1 MQKPGLL
8 TGAEPFSQRAVLF
21 FSIAC
26 LFVLYLGFAFNQNCL
41 LAGMDGT
48 IEIIQGKTQIA
59 YRPLFSQVGVS
70 PFEGSFDVYYPL
82 SHGYVLP
89 SVIVRF
95 LFGDFPGKLTAFFI
109 LAVFLFLATYWLART
124 IRIERPA
131 ALLGSFLL
139 PLFAFPGL
147 VNSPSKFY
155 VLFSLSPNPSQIVGL
170 SLLIVAA
177 LWALDGKGPRAKYA
191 LLLVPVIC
199 LMFAILGFAAYLPLM
214 IPATMLY
221 GGASLLDARRLRDN
235 VPRVVAM
242 LLMIAVP
249 AALGALEY
257 VYGLYRY
264 TAYNFFSHEFEQVR
278 DNLLFASTFW
288 SSSYGALAIILGLAG
303 AVWTA
308 YAETGRLRLFA
319 WTHLVVTALFLVTAV
334 AVVRFIPSYKG
345 ISPVYIETCFWPYTL
360 IFAAVAIMKMARA
373 IGHPISGM
381 SLGPAAAWMVGNSAA
396 STLARIIVLVAAS
409 NTVVAALGP
418 PSPCKDYGFYYIKP
432 TAITEILQRN
442 IAIKPGSTFNGIAA
456 TIDGIEGHPSVTWQV
471 LHSYDNE
478 VWKAIGNE
486 HRIPGLWNYAI
497 PTLFQYGSFRSPP
510 YYLILTDFF
519 TRPSDRQERS
529 GLVLSR
535 IHAPMMRLLGVRYV
549 ITDTETEAGKI
560 VAEIPVT
567 GHANLRL
574 VELADVNLGNYSP
587 TEIERV
593 PDFRSGLAALH
604 DPNFDGRRNVLTDA
618 KLGGPFV
625 PAQLERF
632 VYQND
637 GFRLRAES
645 TGLSM
650 LVLPIQYSHCW
661 SVEGEGAPDLF
672 RANLMQLGV
681 RFRDKLDAKLV
692 FRFGPILAGACRAED
707 LRDMT
712 RLRVAEARSDRK

>member
-1 MQKPGLL
+1 M
-8 TGAEPFSQRAVLF
+8 LF
-21 FSIAC
+21 FSLAC
-26 LFVLYLGFAFNQNCL
+26 LFALYLGFAFNQNCL

-48 IEIIQGKTQIA
+48 TWIIQGKTQLA
-59 YRPLFSQVGVS
+59 NRLLFSQVAVS
-70 PFEGSFDVYYPL
+70 PFEGSFDVYLPL
-82 SHGYVLP
+82 SHDYVLP
-89 SVIVRF
+89 SLIARF
-95 LFGDFPGKLTAFFI
+95 LFGEFPDKLTTFFI
-109 LAVFLFLATYWLART
+109 LAVFLFLAAYWLART
-124 IRIERPA
+124 IGIERPA
-131 ALLGSFLL
+131 TLLAAFLL
-139 PLFAFPGL
+139 PLLAFPGF
-147 VNSPSKFY
+147 VSWPSQFY
-155 VLFSLSPNPSQIVGL
+155 ILFSLTPDPAQLVGL

-177 LWALDGKGPRAKYA
+177 LWALDGRGPRAKYA
-191 LLLVPVIC
+191 LILVPVIC
-199 LMFAILGFAAYLPLM
+199 LMLAILGFAAYLPLM

-221 GGASLLDARRLRDN
+221 GGASLIDARRLRDIA
-235 VPRVVAM
+235 PRVVAM
-242 LLMIAVP
+242 LVMIAVP

-278 DNLLFASTFW
+278 NNLLFASTFW
-288 SSSYGALAIILGLAG
+288 SGSYGACAIILGLAG

-319 WTHLVVTALFLVTAV
+319 WTHLVVTSLFLATAV
-334 AVVRFIPSYKG
+334 VLVRFIPSYKG
-345 ISPVYIETCFWPYTL
+345 ISPVYVETCFWPYTL

-373 IGHPISGM
+373 IGHLISGM
-381 SLGPAAAWMVGNSAA
+381 SLGPAAGWMVGNSAA
-396 STLARIIVLVAAS
+396 STLALIIVLVTGS
-409 NTVVAALGP
+409 NVLVAGLGR
-418 PSPCKDYGFYYIKP
+418 PSHCRNYGFSYIKP

-456 TIDGIEGHPSVTWQV
+456 TIDGVEGRPSITWQD
-471 LHSYDNE
+471 LHGYDNE
-478 VWKAIGNE
+478 VWKTMGNE

-497 PTLFQYGSFRSPP
+497 PTLFQYSSFRSPP

-535 IHAPMMRLLGVRYV
+535 IDAPMMRLLGVRYV
-549 ITDTETEAGKI
+549 ITDTETDAGKI

-604 DPNFDGRRNVLTDA
+604 DPNFDGRRKVLTDA
-618 KLGGPFV
+618 EFSEPFV
-625 PAQLERF
+625 PAQLERL
-632 VYQND
+632 VYQKD
-637 GFRLRAES
+637 GFDLRAGS

-661 SVEGEGAPDLF
+661 SVEGEGAPGLF

-681 RFRDKLDAKLV
+681 RFRDKLSAKLV
-692 FRFGPILAGACRAED
+692 FRFGPILAGACRVED